1 MYIVH
6 TTIIARSF
14 LHLNMVIFIK
24 IGAEP
29 QWLISCDVSVV
40 VRRVVIKRGW
50 IVCQSAFVCQDGQE
64 DGGTENEADGEG
76 QREASMDRD
85 RSSAMQIDWKPA
97 GTHDGWDAS
106 LRSCSI
112 LGMLGFEATVTK
124 KVFAMQQKWYG
135 ERM

>member
-14 LHLNMVIFIK
+14 LDLNMVIFIK

-29 QWLISCDVSVV
+29 HWRISCDVSVV
-40 VRRVVIKRGW
+40 VRRIVIKRGR
-50 IVCQSAFVCQDGQE
+50 IVCQSAFVCQDGEE

-85 RSSAMQIDWKPA
+85 RSDAMQIDWKPA
-97 GTHDGWDAS
+97 GTHDG
-106 LRSCSI
+106 
-112 LGMLGFEATVTK
+112 
-124 KVFAMQQKWYG
+124 
-135 ERM
+135 